1 MSNALTSLVPVLD
14 GTNYQEWAKAM
25 EAYLMSMDLWEYANG
40 DEKQPTQSSPP
51 TQDEKI
57 AFKAWKSTNQKA
69 LANIILQ
76 VKPSIREDIVMLND
90 AETIWNHLK
99 THFDMVQPTTL
110 FKDFKAAISIQ
121 IDATKHPLPQVN
133 RLQAVVQCLSN
144 NGVSMPKII
153 QAMILLS
160 ALPPKWEM
168 LISILCTNY
177 DLAHLQLKHVREVI
191 VAQWEAKRTKGKP
204 QQSAQKLSAVKRKRG
219 DL

>member
-1 MSNALTSLVPVLD
+1 LVLVLD

-25 EAYLMSMDLWEYANG
+25 EAYLMSMDLWEYANR
-40 DEKQPTQSSPP
+40 DEQQPTQSSPP

-57 AFKAWKSTNQKA
+57 TFKAWKSANQKA
-69 LANIILQ
+69 LANVILW
-76 VKPSIREDIVMLND
+76 VKPSIREDIAMLNN

-99 THFDMVQPTTL
+99 THFNMVQPTTL
-110 FKDFKAAISIQ
+110 SKDFKAAISIQ

-133 RLQAVVQCLSN
+133 RLQAAVQHLSN

-160 ALPPKWEM
+160 TLPPKWEM

-177 DLAHLQLKHVREVI
+177 DLAHLQLKHMHKVI
-191 VAQWEAKRTKGKP
+191 MAQWKAKRTKGKP
-204 QQSAQKLSAVKRKRG
+204 
-219 DL
+219 